1 MKLVNYIKYLVASEQ
16 QSSLS
21 DAAGEPDRHEEARTE
36 ETNREDYDNYLI

>member
-21 DAAGEPDRHEEARTE
+21 DAAGERDRHEAERTE
-36 ETNREDYDNYLI
+36 DCKKCISII